1 MNIFVLGF
9 IATILGVLSFL
20 NIVYN
25 IELSGNTHNFSY
37 KALILSLLSNL
48 LWLIYGF
55 KKRDKSITIMGIIN
69 MILNLYIIYKKNVKH
84 VYL

>member
-1 MNIFVLGF
+1 MKIFVLGL

-25 IELSGNTHNFSY
+25 IEVSGNTHNFSY
-37 KALILSLLSNL
+37 KALILSLLSNI

-55 KKRDKSITIMGIIN
+55 KKKDKSITTMGIIN
-69 MILNLYIIYKKNVKH
+69 MGLNLYIIYKKNTKH

>member
-1 MNIFVLGF
+1 MKIFVLGL
-9 IATILGVLSFL
+9 IATLLGVLSFL

-37 KALILSLLSNL
+37 KALILSLLSNI

-55 KKRDKSITIMGIIN
+55 EKKDKSITIMGIIN
-69 MILNLYIIYKKNVKH
+69 MSLNLYIVYKKIN
-84 VYL
+84 